1 MTELVIRP
9 KSKFVS
15 LDFKELWA
23 YRELFLFL
31 AWRDVMVKYKQT
43 AIGVV
48 WAVIR
53 PVLTMVVFTVIF
65 GKVAKLPSNG
75 IPYALLTLSGTVA
88 WQFFANALGESSNS
102 IVANSQMISKVYFP
116 RLIIPTASMLSGLVD
131 LGISFL
137 ILIGVMAWYRVIP
150 TVNLLALPLF
160 VLLML
165 ACALGISLWFSALNV
180 EYRDVRY
187 VVPFLVQL
195 GTYVSPVG
203 FSSSVIPEKWRL
215 LFHLNPM
222 AGVIDGFRWSLL
234 GGKEPLDQNGLLIA
248 VLVTVIL
255 LLSGA
260 WYFRRMEKTFAD
272 VI

>member
-1 MTELVIRP
+1 MAYVVIRP
-9 KSKFVS
+9 KAKFVS
-15 LDFKELWA
+15 VDFRELWA

-65 GKVAKLPSNG
+65 GKVARLPSND
-75 IPYALLTLSGTVA
+75 IPYPLLALAGTVP
-88 WQFFANALGESSNS
+88 WQFFANALGESSSS

-116 RLIIPTASMLSGLVD
+116 RLVIPTSSVLSGLVD
-131 LGISFL
+131 LGISFV
-137 ILIGVMAWYRVIP
+137 ILIGVMAWYRVAP
-150 TVNLLALPLF
+150 TANLLALPLL
-160 VLLML
+160 VLLMVC
-165 ACALGISLWFSALNV
+165 CALGISLWFSALNV

-203 FSSSVIPEKWRL
+203 FSGSVVPERWRL
-215 LFHLNPM
+215 LFYLNPM
-222 AGVIDGFRWSLL
+222 AGVINGFRWSLF
-234 GGKEPLDQNGLLIA
+234 GGKEPLDQNGLLIGVLITA
-248 VLVTVIL
+248 VLLV
-255 LLSGA
+255 SGA
-260 WYFRRMEKTFAD
+260 WYFRRTEKTFAD
-272 VI
+272 II